1 MSVDNGLTVP
11 AWSGR
16 RAQAALE
23 QVRTDHRPGGPK
35 ATDRQRGTPCC
46 ICGMD
51 IPYDSRGKGDSLTV
65 QHTKSRRDYPHLTWD
80 ARFWAPAHA
89 SCNYAAGA
97 DSGLTQLGLTSI

>member
-1 MSVDNGLTVP
+1 MRDNGLTVP

-46 ICGMD
+46 ECHMPLD
-51 IPYDSRGKGDSLTV
+51 YNSRGKPDSLTV
-65 QHTKSRRDYPHLTWD
+65 QHVKSRRDFPHLTWEPKN
-80 ARFWAPAHA
+80 WLPCHA

-97 DSGLTQLGLTSI
+97 DGVGMTGLGLTSI

>member
-1 MSVDNGLTVP
+1 MRDNGLTVP

-46 ICGMD
+46 ICGMN

-97 DSGLTQLGLTSI
+97 DSGLTSLGLTSI